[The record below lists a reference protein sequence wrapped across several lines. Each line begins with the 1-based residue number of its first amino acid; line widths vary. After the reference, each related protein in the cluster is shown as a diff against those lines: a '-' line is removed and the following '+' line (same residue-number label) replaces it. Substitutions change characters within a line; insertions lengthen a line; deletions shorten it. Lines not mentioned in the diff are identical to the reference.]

1 MKFQEADKNN
11 DLPQVEIR
19 TTKGTIVL
27 ELFEDQAPETVGNFI
42 NLLESGFYSET
53 YFHRV
58 IRQFMAQG
66 GGFTATSSG
75 KPVNKDPGYRI
86 HDECNLPNSRHHFRG
101 VISMANTGE
110 PNSGSSQFFLTTVP
124 VPGLDGKHTVFG
136 RVLSGMDV
144 VDKIN
149 VTFTSGTEEQPSAE
163 IPGAVQDKI
172 LSTRVIRKRDHDYK
186 PNKIK

>member
-1 MKFQEADKNN
+1 
-11 DLPQVEIR
+11 
-19 TTKGTIVL
+19 
-27 ELFEDQAPETVGNFI
+27 
-42 NLLESGFYSET
+42 
-53 YFHRV
+53 
-58 IRQFMAQG
+58 
-66 GGFTATSSG
+66 
-75 KPVNKDPGYRI
+75 
-86 HDECNLPNSRHHFRG
+86 
-101 VISMANTGE
+101 MANTGE